1 MGQRDIV
8 MRALLDAGERLDARQ
23 LVAGTEGNLS
33 ARLEDG
39 TILITASGKFK
50 GRLTPNNLVL
60 VNLGGEKLD
69 GNAKMSSEGWT
80 HLAAYRARTDI
91 GAIVHAH
98 PPHVLALNLRGWN
111 MEAVPLAEAAYGF
124 GSVPTCRFAVPGTP
138 EGASVI
144 EEWIGQRDAILL
156 DRHGALTVG
165 PDLATAL
172 ARMEMLE
179 AVARV
184 ILLAGGPDNLRSLDM
199 DDIQRIKEA
208 ALSAGGRADAITAWA
223 EKVSKIL

>member
-1 MGQRDIV
+1 MSQRDIIL
-8 MRALLDAGERLDARQ
+8 RALLNAGERLDARQ

-39 TILITASGKFK
+39 SILITASGRFK
-50 GRLTPNNLVL
+50 GRLTPNDLVR
-60 VNLGGEKLD
+60 VSIDGEQLE
-69 GNAKMSSEGWT
+69 GNARMSSEGWA
-80 HLAAYRARTDI
+80 HLMAYRERSDI
-91 GAIVHAH
+91 GAVVHAH

-124 GSVPTCRFAVPGTP
+124 GAVPTCTFAVPGTP
-138 EGASVI
+138 EGAEVI
-144 EEWIGQRDAILL
+144 REWIGKRDALLL

-165 PDLATAL
+165 SDLHQAL

-184 ILLAGGPDNLRSLDM
+184 ILLAGGPENIKPLKKEDVA
-199 DDIQRIKEA
+199 RICDA
-208 ALSAGGRADAITAWA
+208 ALAAGSRREAVEAWA
-223 EKVSKIL
+223 NFVTPD